1 MKHLLALF
9 FLLLTGVVFAQSTS
23 SPQISC
29 DTATF
34 QTLQVRLVALK
45 PSDANYQ
52 QELFTIGQ
60 ALQVLSLACGYA
72 PQDQEVNATIGL
84 TLSLTDLK
92 GVIAYT
98 AIGADVQVALQKLEG
113 VYGDSYTGQLLYNGL
128 ENSLDGLPLG
138 CAGCHNGETAPSI
151 EGTWTRA
158 NDERLALPQF
168 ADYSVQQYLVESI
181 LHPESYIVE
190 GYQSNLMPTNYGNR
204 LDAQQLADLVAFL
217 ESQDQ

>member
-1 MKHLLALF
+1 MKHLFALCL
-9 FLLLTGVVFAQSTS
+9 LLLTGVVFAQTP
-23 SPQISC
+23 SPDVNC

-45 PSDANYQ
+45 PTDANYQ

-72 PQDQEVNATIGL
+72 PQTEEVKANIGL

-98 AIGADVQVALQKLEG
+98 AIGADVQVALQKLDG
-113 VYGDSYTGQLLYNGL
+113 VYGDSYSGQLLYNGL

-138 CAGCHNGETAPSI
+138 CAGCHNGETAPNI
-151 EGTWTRA
+151 EGTWIRA

-168 ADYSVQQYLVESI
+168 ADYSVQQYLVESV
-181 LHPESYIVE
+181 LHPEAYTVE